1 MPSAGS
7 IVSHQRSIAFKVASV
22 VAWGASLSVSA
33 GAVAALKIQALGFAH
48 GDGDGVL
55 Q

>member
-1 MPSAGS
+1 MSSRVGT
-7 IVSHQRSIAFKVASV
+7 VVVAV

-33 GAVAALKIQALGFAH
+33 GSVAALKIQALGFAH